1 MAAGGP
7 GPLTPGSDSGI
18 GDKISKFSVVPEP
31 PATRPRMRRF
41 AETMLIAALGG
52 AAFTYANFPAGWMA
66 GALVF
71 VAIAGLLGRPMYVPV
86 LATRAFFMVLG
97 VVVGG
102 VATPETVRGMSTWP
116 ASIVLICIGMLAVT
130 AASAF
135 YLRTFHRWDLQTAM
149 FASIPGALS
158 QVVATASDR
167 KSDLRAIIIVQTLR
181 VVMLAVGIPGT
192 LALVGLA
199 VPTRLP
205 QGAVGIFEAPLQFAA
220 LVVLGFVAAIG
231 LYAVKFSG
239 GFFFGPMLVS
249 AVLHGSGL
257 VQVNFPP
264 TLGNVAMIGLGAING
279 SRFFGTSFRVL
290 LQYAVAAVGSFAAA
304 LLAASVFIAF
314 AATILSLP
322 VPNLIAAYAPG
333 AVDVMMILALAL
345 HLDPVFVGAH
355 HLARILWV
363 SLTLPLLARLTDSA
377 VKPES
382 SPEATVSKPREKV
395 GERPEA

>member
-1 MAAGGP
+1 
-7 GPLTPGSDSGI
+7 
-18 GDKISKFSVVPEP
+18 
-31 PATRPRMRRF
+31 MRKF
-41 AETMLIAALGG
+41 AETMLIAAIGG
-52 AAFTYANFPAGWMA
+52 TLFTVGNFPAGWMA

-86 LATRAFFMVLG
+86 VAARTFFMVLG
-97 VVVGG
+97 FVVGG

-130 AASAF
+130 GASAF
-135 YLRTFHRWDLQTAM
+135 YLRTFHRWDFQTAM

-181 VVMLAVGIPGT
+181 VVMLAVGIPGG
-192 LALVGLA
+192 LALLGLA
-199 VPTRLP
+199 LPARLP
-205 QGAVGIFEAPLQFAA
+205 QGTVSLFEAPLQF
-220 LVVLGFVAAIG
+220 VVFVALGVVAAFG

-249 AVLHGSGL
+249 AILHGSGL

-264 TLGNVAMIGLGAING
+264 QIGSLAMIGLGAING
-279 SRFFGTSFRVL
+279 ARFFGTSFRVL
-290 LQYAVAAVGSFAAA
+290 LQYAVAAIGSFAAA

-314 AATILSLP
+314 AAVMLSLP
-322 VPNLIAAYAPG
+322 VPNLVAAYAPG
-333 AVDVMMILALAL
+333 AVDVMMIMALAL

-363 SLTLPLLARLTDSA
+363 SLTLPLLARLTDSPA
-377 VKPES
+377 QPEPQ
-382 SPEATVSKPREKV
+382 PEQKSRPREKV
-395 GERPEA
+395 RETLED